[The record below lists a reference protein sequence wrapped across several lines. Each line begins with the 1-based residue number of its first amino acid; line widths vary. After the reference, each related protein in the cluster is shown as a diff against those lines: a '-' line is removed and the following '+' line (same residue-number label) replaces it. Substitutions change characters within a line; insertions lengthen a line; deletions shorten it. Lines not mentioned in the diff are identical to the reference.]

1 MEPQTVKPMCEAFSQ
16 RTDRQPN
23 LLRVCSFLKPINR
36 VSDFGRSVKIKKIT
50 LTVLSGLLI
59 ILLQF
64 SQAPAQAPFYE
75 KKTIQVIIG
84 SAPGGLYD
92 RWGRLFAQYLGKY
105 IPGNPNLVAQNMP
118 GGGSMIATNYL
129 YGLAKPDGLTIGTFQ
144 TFMYLQQLVG
154 VPEVKY
160 DVRKFNWLGSQ
171 ERGQM
176 MLYIRAD
183 SPYKSIEDIMKAKD
197 PPKCGGSG
205 ATDQTA
211 LLTRLL
217 EETIGVKFIR
227 VLGYPG
233 GSEVDL
239 AMERG
244 EVVCRATRIT
254 VHFSREPFV
263 TWDKKGFDRH
273 LVQAGKKRDPRLTDV
288 PTIYEL
294 MDRYKTPEAGRRLA
308 QVILSGDE
316 LGRPMIAPPG
326 VPADRIKILREAY
339 NKALKDPEL
348 IAEVTKSR
356 LDMEPSTGEEIEAIV
371 KEIMDQPPE
380 IVPLVKKILDQQ

>member
-1 MEPQTVKPMCEAFSQ
+1 MNADKNHRIQ
-16 RTDRQPN
+16 
-23 LLRVCSFLKPINR
+23 
-36 VSDFGRSVKIKKIT
+36 FGRSMNIRKT
-50 LTVLSGLLI
+50 SLTVLLGLLM
-59 ILLQF
+59 ILFQ
-64 SQAPAQAPFYE
+64 SGHAPGQTPFYQN
-75 KKTIQVIIG
+75 KTIQVVIG

-92 RWGRLFAQYLGKY
+92 RWGRILAQHLGKY

-129 YGLAKPDGLTIGTFQ
+129 YGLAKPDGLTIGMFQ

-171 ERGQM
+171 EKGQM

-183 SPYKSIEDIMKAKD
+183 SPYRSMDDILKAKE

-217 EETIGVKFIR
+217 EETIGAKFIR

-239 AMERG
+239 AMERN

-273 LVQAGKKRDPRLTDV
+273 LVQAGKKRDSRLTEV

-316 LGRPMIAPPG
+316 LGRPMITPPA

-356 LDMEPSTGEEIEAIV
+356 LDMEPSTGEEIEALI

-380 IVPLVKKILDQQ
+380 VVSLVKKIIDSQ

>member
-1 MEPQTVKPMCEAFSQ
+1 
-16 RTDRQPN
+16 
-23 LLRVCSFLKPINR
+23 
-36 VSDFGRSVKIKKIT
+36 
-50 LTVLSGLLI
+50 
-59 ILLQF
+59 
-64 SQAPAQAPFYE
+64 
-75 KKTIQVIIG
+75 
-84 SAPGGLYD
+84 
-92 RWGRLFAQYLGKY
+92 
-105 IPGNPNLVAQNMP
+105 
-118 GGGSMIATNYL
+118 MIATNYL
-129 YGLAKPDGLTIGTFQ
+129 YGLAKPDGLTIGMFQ

-160 DVRKFNWLGSQ
+160 DVRRFNWLGSQ
-171 ERGQM
+171 EKGQM

-183 SPYKSIEDIMKAKD
+183 SPYKSMDDILKAKE

-217 EETIGVKFIR
+217 EETIGTKFIR

-239 AMERG
+239 AMERN

-273 LVQAGKKRDPRLTDV
+273 LMQAGKKRDPRLTGV

-294 MDRYKTPEAGRRLA
+294 MDRYKTPEAGHRLA

-326 VPADRIKILREAY
+326 VPADRVKILREAY
-339 NKALKDPEL
+339 NKALRDPEL

-356 LDMEPSTGEEIEAIV
+356 LDMEPSTGEDIEALI

-380 IVPLVKKILDQQ
+380 VIPLVKKILDS

>member
-1 MEPQTVKPMCEAFSQ
+1 MIPILVLFLTLGWSS
-16 RTDRQPN
+16 T
-23 LLRVCSFLKPINR
+23 LL
-36 VSDFGRSVKIKKIT
+36 
-50 LTVLSGLLI
+50 
-59 ILLQF
+59 
-64 SQAPAQAPFYE
+64 AQAPFYQG
-75 KKTIQVIIG
+75 KNISILVGTKAGDVYD
-84 SAPGGLYD
+84 LYP
-92 RWGRLFAQYLGKY
+92 RLLAEFWTKY
-105 IPGNPNLVAQNMP
+105 IPGNPNIIVQNVP
-118 GGGSMIATNYL
+118 GAASLIAANQAYNVS
-129 YGLAKPDGLTIGTFQ
+129 KPDGLTLAAIYPALYFD
-144 TFMYLQQLVG
+144 QLIKR
-154 VPEVKY
+154 PEVKY
-160 DVRKFNWLGSQ
+160 DWAKWNWLGSPVKSNQ
-171 ERGQM
+171 L
-176 MLYIRAD
+176 LYMRAD
-183 SPYKSIEDIMKAKD
+183 TPYKSMEDILKAKE

-217 EETIGVKFIR
+217 EETIGAKFIR

-273 LVQAGKKRDPRLTDV
+273 LVQAGKTRDPRLRDV

-326 VPADRIKILREAY
+326 VPADRVKILREAY

-356 LDMEPSTGEEIEAIV
+356 LDMEPSTGEEIEAVV
-371 KEIMDQPPE
+371 KEVMDQPPE
-380 IVPLVKKILDQQ
+380 VVALVKKILDQQ

>member
-1 MEPQTVKPMCEAFSQ
+1 M
-16 RTDRQPN
+16 
-23 LLRVCSFLKPINR
+23 
-36 VSDFGRSVKIKKIT
+36 KIRKNT
-50 LTVLSGLLI
+50 LTILLGLLV
-59 ILLQF
+59 ILIQ
-64 SQAPAQAPFYE
+64 SAQAPGQAPFYE

-129 YGLAKPDGLTIGTFQ
+129 YGLAKPDGLTIGMFQ

-171 ERGQM
+171 EKGQM

-183 SPYKSIEDIMKAKD
+183 SPYKSMDDILKAKE

-205 ATDQTA
+205 ASDQTA

-217 EETIGVKFIR
+217 EETIGAKFIR

-263 TWDKKGFDRH
+263 TWDRKGFDRH
-273 LVQAGKKRDPRLTDV
+273 LVQAGKRRDPRLTDV

-294 MDRYKTPEAGRRLA
+294 MDRYKTPESGRRLA

-326 VPADRIKILREAY
+326 VPTDRVKILREAY

-380 IVPLVKKILDQQ
+380 VVPLVKKILDQQ

>member
-1 MEPQTVKPMCEAFSQ
+1 M
-16 RTDRQPN
+16 N
-23 LLRVCSFLKPINR
+23 
-36 VSDFGRSVKIKKIT
+36 IKQNT
-50 LTVLSGLLI
+50 LTVVVGLL
-59 ILLQF
+59 LLLPQL
-64 SQAPAQAPFYE
+64 SNAQPKTPFYE
-75 KKTIQVIIG
+75 KKTIQVIVG

-92 RWGRLFAQYLGKY
+92 RWGRLLAQHMGKY

-129 YGLAKPDGLTIGTFQ
+129 YGLAKPDGLTLGMFQ
-144 TFMYLQQLVG
+144 THMYLQQLVG
-154 VPEVKY
+154 IPEVKY
-160 DVRKFNWLGSQ
+160 DVRKFTWLGSQ
-171 ERGQM
+171 EKGQM

-183 SPYKSIEDIMKAKD
+183 SPYKSMDDILKAKE

-205 ATDQTA
+205 ASDQTS

-217 EETIGVKFIR
+217 EETIGAKFIR

-254 VHFSREPFV
+254 VHFSREPFL

-273 LVQAGKKRDPRLTDV
+273 LLQAGNKRDSRLGDV

-294 MDRYKTPEAGRRLA
+294 MDKYKTPEVGRRLA

-316 LGRPMIAPPG
+316 LGRPMVAPPG
-326 VPADRIKILREAY
+326 VPADRVKILREAY
-339 NKALKDPEL
+339 SKALKDPAL
-348 IAEVTKSR
+348 IEEVTKSR
-356 LDMEPSTGEEIEAIV
+356 LDMEPSTGEEIEALI
-371 KEIMDQPPE
+371 KEIMDQPAE
-380 IVPLVKKILDQQ
+380 VITLVKKILDS

>member
-1 MEPQTVKPMCEAFSQ
+1 
-16 RTDRQPN
+16 
-23 LLRVCSFLKPINR
+23 
-36 VSDFGRSVKIKKIT
+36 VKIRKNT
-50 LTVLSGLLI
+50 LTVLLSLLV
-59 ILLQF
+59 ILVQ
-64 SQAPAQAPFYE
+64 SAQAPGQAPFYE

-129 YGLAKPDGLTIGTFQ
+129 YGLAKPDGLTIGMFQ

-171 ERGQM
+171 EKGQM

-183 SPYKSIEDIMKAKD
+183 SPYKSMDDILKAKE

-205 ATDQTA
+205 ASDQTA

-217 EETIGVKFIR
+217 EETIGAKFIR

-263 TWDKKGFDRH
+263 TWDRKGFDRH
-273 LVQAGKKRDPRLTDV
+273 IVQAGKRRDPRLTDV

-294 MDRYKTPEAGRRLA
+294 MDRYKTPESGRRLA

-326 VPADRIKILREAY
+326 VPTDRVKILREAY

-380 IVPLVKKILDQQ
+380 VVPLVKKILDQQ